1 MTRFL
6 SGPCSNRI
14 VLAAVALAL
23 WIYFVAICLDCQP
36 AIAAIRDKKSLV
48 ERRETATATTPRPEA
63 IVERWR
69 EHCRQRRT
77 RFQDQEDY
85 EVHMWSEAVTKCRFD
100 LQRDEEDGRAAV
112 SLTVHVQ
119 HPFSRIAQ
127 AYFEYAKNFNEVVED
142 GGRGRGGPGG
152 GGGGGGDDDVLR

>member
-1 MTRFL
+1 MTRFW
-6 SGPCSNRI
+6 SGPCSNRL

-48 ERRETATATTPRPEA
+48 ERREAATATTPRPEA

-77 RFQDQEDY
+77 RFIDQEDH
-85 EVHMWSEAVTKCRFD
+85 EVREWSEAMTKCHFD

-119 HPFSRIAQ
+119 HPFSRIAR
-127 AYFEYAKNFNEVVED
+127 AYFEYAKNFNEVLED
-142 GGRGRGGPGG
+142 GGRGGFAA
-152 GGGGGGDDDVLR
+152 GGDDDVMR

>member
-6 SGPCSNRI
+6 SGPCSNRLL
-14 VLAAVALAL
+14 LAAVALAL
-23 WIYFVAICLDCQP
+23 WIYFAAICLDCQP

-48 ERRETATATTPRPEA
+48 ERREAAAATTPRPEA

-77 RFQDQEDY
+77 RFQDGEDQDH
-85 EVHMWSEAVTKCRFD
+85 EVREWSEAMTKCHFD
-100 LQRDEEDGRAAV
+100 LQRDEEDGRAAG

-119 HPFSRIAQ
+119 HPFSRIAR
-127 AYFEYAKNFNEVVED
+127 AYFEYAKNFNEVIED
-142 GGRGRGGPGG
+142 GGREGVAA
-152 GGGGGGDDDVLR
+152 GGDDDVLR